1 MLSIS
6 EGQGP
11 SGVEILCESF
21 LGFMDCLGPVLARD
35 FGEVWEFREVSGGG
49 EVVGEDC
56 EERI

>member
-1 MLSIS
+1 MLGIS

-11 SGVEILCESF
+11 SSVEIVCEGH
-21 LGFMDCLGPVLARD
+21 LGVMDSLGPVLARD

-49 EVVGEDC
+49 EAVDEDC